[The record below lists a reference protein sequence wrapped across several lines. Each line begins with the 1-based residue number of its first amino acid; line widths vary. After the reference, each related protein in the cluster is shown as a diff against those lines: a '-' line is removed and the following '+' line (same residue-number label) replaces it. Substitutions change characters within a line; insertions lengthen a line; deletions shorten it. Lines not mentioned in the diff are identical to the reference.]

1 MTSLFAS
8 VNQHNFTLE
17 EKENTQLLST
27 LSLTSAMAAELF
39 IFNPWNL
46 KWRKERSRASYV
58 SSRITLNAY
67 ISDIGFSHCV

>member
-46 KWRKERSRASYV
+46 K
-58 SSRITLNAY
+58 
-67 ISDIGFSHCV
+67 